1 MVPMRSGT
9 VPPKPHRLEEEA
21 QIMARRF
28 REFACSFAALAL
40 WTGGAAA
47 ETVGFTTLQPGAIN
61 HLQAQ
66 IIGKVV
72 QSHTDL
78 QVRVIPVAGTTAT
91 LAAVQNRQAEFTI
104 GDVNNLGDALNGE
117 GMFSNLKPMSEMRVA
132 LKLTDFPIGIM
143 VRKDSGMKT
152 LHDLKGK
159 KYPIGWQAFPNG
171 IPLGQAVLASA
182 GMSFSDIQGVN
193 VSGLIPAADDFKA
206 GKLDATLIALPAPK
220 VREVDAAVGGIHWLE
235 MPNDAAALARVQ
247 KVKPDYGIMTVNP
260 SPAAVGVT
268 KATHFLLIH
277 NLISTGAFVK
287 DETVYKFVKAMAE
300 HRDELVKGHPIFNGF
315 HTDKRMAVQF
325 KSVQYHPG
333 AIRYF
338 KEKGVWE
345 GP

>member
-1 MVPMRSGT
+1 MSRTFS
-9 VPPKPHRLEEEA
+9 
-21 QIMARRF
+21 Q
-28 REFACSFAALAL
+28 FACLLAVLSL
-40 WTGGAAA
+40 WTAGAAG

-91 LAAVQNRQAEFTI
+91 LAAVHNRQAEFTI
-104 GDVNNLGDALNGE
+104 GDVNNMGDAIHAE
-117 GMFSNLKPMSEMRVA
+117 GMFSKLKPMPDLRVVV
-132 LKLTDFPIGIM
+132 KLTDFPIGIM

-159 KYPIGWQAFPNG
+159 RYPVGWQAFPNG

-182 GMSFSDIQGVN
+182 GMDFDAIQGVN

-220 VREVDAAVGGIHWLE
+220 VREVDAAVGGIRWLE
-235 MPNDAAALARVQ
+235 MPNNAAAVARVQ
-247 KVKPDYGIMTVNP
+247 KIKPDYGIMTVQP
-260 SPAAVGVT
+260 SPAAVGVD
-268 KATHFLLIH
+268 KPTHFLLIH
-277 NLISTGAFVK
+277 NLISTASWVN
-287 DETVYKFVKAMAE
+287 DETVYKFAKAMAE

-315 HTDKRMAVQF
+315 FTDKRMAVQF
-325 KSVQYHPG
+325 KGVKYHPG
-333 AIRYF
+333 AIKYF
-338 KEKGVWE
+338 KEKGLWE
-345 GP
+345 GS